1 MRFLVF
7 SSFLQKLAFQRFK
20 NQLKNYLFIPVFDF
34 LAFQLEKPA
43 DRPLDEKRENMI
55 AVGITVDEGSPM

>member
-20 NQLKNYLFIPVFDF
+20 KQLKNYLFIPVFDF

-43 DRPLDEKRENMI
+43 EK
-55 AVGITVDEGSPM
+55 